1 MPTLPVVTDILRTP
15 EARFAALPDFP
26 YVPNYTTVGGLRI
39 ADIDEGPR
47 DGPVVLL
54 MHGEPTW
61 SFLYRKMIPV
71 LVAAG
76 CRAIAPDLVGFGRSD
91 KPARAG
97 DYSYRHQVWWLNA
110 WLEARDLRGIT
121 LFCQDWGSLIGLR
134 MVADAPERFA
144 RVVLA
149 NGGLP
154 TGTGPVPRAFRLWR
168 AFARHS
174 PWFPIGRIVKAGCAA
189 GLRPDEMAAYDA
201 PFPDAR
207 HRIAARVFPGFVPT
221 TPDDPERDSNERA
234 WELFRRWDKPFLT
247 LFSSRD
253 PITRGGEKLWQER
266 VPGAQGQPHTLIRGA
281 GHFLQEDK
289 GPEVARHIVSLIAR

>member
-1 MPTLPVVTDILRTP
+1 MSTLPVVTDILRTP

-26 YVPNYTTVGGLRI
+26 YAPNYTTVGGLRI

-47 DGPVVLL
+47 DGPGVL
-54 MHGEPTW
+54 GFQRAPTR
-61 SFLYRKMIPV
+61 SFLLRNIIPV

-189 GLRPDEMAAYDA
+189 GLRPTRW
-201 PFPDAR
+201 P
-207 HRIAARVFPGFVPT
+207 PT
-221 TPDDPERDSNERA
+221 TRLSPTPAIGSRRGVPGLRADHPRRSRARQHERA
-234 WELFRRWDKPFLT
+234 WAVQALGQALP
-247 LFSSRD
+247 D
-253 PITRGGEKLWQER
+253 PVQH
-266 VPGAQGQPHTLIRGA
+266 P
-281 GHFLQEDK
+281 
-289 GPEVARHIVSLIAR
+289 